1 MLRAAVTLQEFAA
14 GRTPL
19 RSQPCKQALPVPCPL
34 LQPGRCHPQ
43 RFTAPPALT
52 KLRPKASCVPAAPA
66 LRGHQG
72 FVGSAVGAPAGAWWP
87 PTWSDF
93 AWERCGVAAHP
104 LAMCSAWQTSCWWPR
119 GSCSTPF
126 SPLPLLLEGFSR
138 KPSPGNHVVIRC
150 APKRAFCSMVA
161 WLSACGARVHAEM
174 LLRGFGASSASCHRC
189 GSSPAANCNAGERCR
204 ARGLLH
210 PERPAGECCW
220 VRKGQTRPLP
230 ARPCREVGRSRAGCR
245 RPVTRLSVPAG
256 WRSLASTTPTSGRLL
271 PPCPAR

>member
-1 MLRAAVTLQEFAA
+1 MQACNVLNPFIPSSLPNCALHPPALGACCCRGGLRGRRMLRAAVTLQEFAA
-14 GRTPL
+14 GRMPL

-93 AWERCGVAAHP
+93 AWEHCGVAAHP

-119 GSCSTPF
+119 GFLLHSL
-126 SPLPLLLEGFSR
+126 LP
-138 KPSPGNHVVIRC
+138 
-150 APKRAFCSMVA
+150 
-161 WLSACGARVHAEM
+161 
-174 LLRGFGASSASCHRC
+174 ASS
-189 GSSPAANCNAGERCR
+189 
-204 ARGLLH
+204 
-210 PERPAGECCW
+210 
-220 VRKGQTRPLP
+220 
-230 ARPCREVGRSRAGCR
+230 
-245 RPVTRLSVPAG
+245 
-256 WRSLASTTPTSGRLL
+256 
-271 PPCPAR
+271 PP

>member
-1 MLRAAVTLQEFAA
+1 MSLLPRPCVGTRALWAALWEPQQVPGGHQRGQILPGSIVVWLLIPWRCALHGKRAA
-14 GRTPL
+14 GG
-19 RSQPCKQALPVPCPL
+19 
-34 LQPGRCHPQ
+34 PG
-43 RFTAPPALT
+43 
-52 KLRPKASCVPAAPA
+52 
-66 LRGHQG
+66 
-72 FVGSAVGAPAGAWWP
+72 
-87 PTWSDF
+87 
-93 AWERCGVAAHP
+93 
-104 LAMCSAWQTSCWWPR
+104 

-174 LLRGFGASSASCHRC
+174 LLRGFGGSSASCHRC
-189 GSSPAANCNAGERCR
+189 SLSPVANCNAGERCR
-204 ARGLLH
+204 AWGLLH

-230 ARPCREVGRSRAGCR
+230 ARPCREVGRSRAGCC
-245 RPVTRLSVPAG
+245 RPVTRLSLPAG